1 MASIP
6 TKSAFSLQISPSAI
20 RLSQVFHSFS
30 PSIVTA
36 YSSRKMAF
44 VRSAFAS
51 LPPPV
56 ASALRADTSG
66 AASDGPLIWEERI
79 EMGIYRCRFLTF
91 FGVLGSL
98 MGSVICYLKGCVYVM
113 NSITEYFSNGGK
125 VIFMLVEA
133 IDIYLIGTVML
144 VFGMGLYELF
154 ISNFDVAKN
163 SSHGSSF
170 IGLFKLPER
179 PKWLEIQS
187 VQELKTKLGHVIVL
201 VLLIGLFDKSKKVTI
216 NSPIDLLCFATSVL
230 LSSGCLYLLSML
242 QSSK

>member
-1 MASIP
+1 MSVLDFLRCAG
-6 TKSAFSLQISPSAI
+6 FSDGICDLLSKGTLSPFQLAR
-20 RLSQVFHSFS
+20 RLSS
-30 PSIVTA
+30 PVL
-36 YSSRKMAF
+36 
-44 VRSAFAS
+44 V
-51 LPPPV
+51 
-56 ASALRADTSG
+56 LRVKCFRLF
-66 AASDGPLIWEERI
+66 P
-79 EMGIYRCRFLTF
+79 
-91 FGVLGSL
+91 
-98 MGSVICYLKGCVYVM
+98 GCVYVM

-201 VLLIGLFDKSKKVTI
+201 VLLIGLFDKSDNNNGLWEVKGDWRRHVIAEVTSI
-216 NSPIDLLCFATSVL
+216 FFPLTFVSLKSR
-230 LSSGCLYLLSML
+230 
-242 QSSK
+242 K